1 MNEPNASTTPAPL
14 PDLGDWRTVNT
25 LAAEINQQGPILSTH
40 ALRHYVAQSERNGL
54 EPHIRRLGRK
64 ILISRSGFAAWL
76 NGRPTSRPIASARR

>member
-1 MNEPNASTTPAPL
+1 MSYSTIPTNQAPAL
-14 PDLGDWRTVNT
+14 DDWRTVNT

-76 NGRPTSRPIASARR
+76 NGRPTSRPVASARR